1 MKNKSFNVLIVLC
14 LISFMS
20 YSQTDTPV
28 DDNDVKVSNQ
38 KNEIIKTE
46 PHRYGGWYC
55 PDNLNG
61 FPAVDIS
68 NWESV
73 PVVNGRMATKEETH
87 NGNIINFCRCFKIPK
102 CKSIRYYHA

>member
-1 MKNKSFNVLIVLC
+1 MN
-14 LISFMS
+14 
-20 YSQTDTPV
+20 
-28 DDNDVKVSNQ
+28 
-38 KNEIIKTE
+38 IKKQE
-46 PHRYGGWYC
+46 PHKYGGWYC

-87 NGNIINFCRCFKIPK
+87 NGISLIFVDDLKYPNAKALDIDNELYCF
-102 CKSIRYYHA
+102 SWG